1 MFTTIGIY
9 FVKINDSVKI
19 QRGIEHSILQLFA
32 WTRFMGTK
40 FTITPRSR
48 MGKCIRPPMIQIN
61 FPTQETKNQN
71 NLQKIKR
78 VRSEQTPR
86 TQ

>member
-32 WTRFMGTK
+32 WTRFIGTK

-48 MGKCIRPPMIQIN
+48 KGESHSPSHDTDK
-61 FPTQETKNQN
+61 FPK
-71 NLQKIKR
+71 
-78 VRSEQTPR
+78 SEK
-86 TQ
+86 

>member
-32 WTRFMGTK
+32 WPRFIGTK

-48 MGKCIRPPMIQIN
+48 KGESNSPSYDTDKFPKSENDN
-61 FPTQETKNQN
+61 FPTQETKKTKQFA
-71 NLQKIKR
+71 KK
-78 VRSEQTPR
+78 
-86 TQ
+86 